1 MTYFSNDLKITSKT
15 KKNDLVEFL
24 NSLSKKTIQNFNHFG
39 DISIKNVDDIADR
52 ELKHKDKIK
61 FFSYF
66 NNQLIAYSFLTK
78 FDKNTKKHN
87 CILGI
92 VISEKWQ
99 KKGFGTKICEM
110 MIKTAW
116 KKGYGKIWLT
126 VFSDNLLAIKLYK
139 KLGFEVEGIF
149 IGDEV
154 IKNRSRDVIS
164 MAIFKTSSDNS
175 KKRNRILDVL
185 SEL

>member
-1 MTYFSNDLKITSKT
+1 MTYFSNELKITNKT

-24 NSLSKKTIQNFNHFG
+24 NSLSKQTTENFNHFG
-39 DISIKNVDDIADR
+39 NISIKNVDDIAEK
-52 ELKHKDKIK
+52 ELGRKDKIK

-66 NNQLIAYSFLTK
+66 NDQLVAYSFLTK
-78 FDKNTKKHN
+78 FGKDTKKHN

-92 VISEKWQ
+92 VVNEKWQ
-99 KKGFGTKICEM
+99 KKGFGTKICEI

-116 KKGYGKIWLT
+116 KKGYEKIWLT

-164 MAIFKTSSDNS
+164 MAIFKTSRDNS
-175 KKRNRILDVL
+175 KKRNRILKVL
-185 SEL
+185 RGL